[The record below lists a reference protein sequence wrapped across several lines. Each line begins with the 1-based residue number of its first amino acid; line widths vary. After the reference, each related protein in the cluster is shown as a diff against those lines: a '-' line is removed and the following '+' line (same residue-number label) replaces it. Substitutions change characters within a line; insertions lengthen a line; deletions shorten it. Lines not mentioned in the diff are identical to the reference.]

1 MSVSVRHVA
10 WALLA
15 SLPGVVFAPAEA
27 SAAWSEE
34 ITIPDPIPL
43 VKRVGVDGEQDAQA
57 RWTEVTTD
65 GFPGTDANLPD
76 LLYATLGC
84 WAPDDPPNDPYTGIY
99 TASGGFLRL
108 DLVFPGLLNPP
119 GPVGASYE
127 PMLYGTNPLF
137 GWVEFDMDANEET
150 GGDTAQPELGY
161 NANAAR
167 FGGMP
172 QGERFMGRV
181 GTDGLP
187 WDREDFDAVPAIHRS
202 GEEFSL
208 RLEGEWIIE
217 IDFVIDDGDGIF
229 EEGEEWV
236 LGGYFFWRASGYEPL
251 TYAQVYAPWVTIRF
265 GHSLDDNTTTVS
277 FVYPLD
283 NAAHAL
289 MYDAERDSGESKQ
302 SEPMDFFD
310 WNANSVLEALT
321 DLNLSAIDPP
331 SGTEDHEHRP
341 LLIQWADQDPVD
353 HLNPWYWRTTMLFG
367 TALES
372 APLEG
377 GAYVWTDIRPNVV
390 VGDFN
395 GDGLVSA
402 TDSQM
407 LADFLAQHD
416 ADPLY
421 DAGGEPWGEPDGE
434 IVLLDFAFRF
444 SIFDG
449 DYDGLVP
456 DAGGLPFQGPC
467 DYYNDGDVDLM
478 DYQAFQFCFSLTP
491 LDPDDVDDVGCLD
504 AFDPNGDSY
513 VNLVDFGVCFT
524 LLDGPAGGV

>member
-1 MSVSVRHVA
+1 MSVFVRQVA
-10 WALLA
+10 RALFA
-15 SLPGVVFAPAEA
+15 SLAYVALAPAEA
-27 SAAWSEE
+27 SVVGSSTIA
-34 ITIPDPIPL
+34 IPDSIPL
-43 VKRVGVDGEQDAQA
+43 VRQVGVDGADDVEP
-57 RWTEVTTD
+57 RWTDVTTD
-65 GFPGTDANLPD
+65 GYSMTDSNLPD
-76 LLYATLGC
+76 LVYATLGC

-99 TASGGFLRL
+99 TGSGGFLRL
-108 DLVFPGLLNPP
+108 DLVFSGLLNPP
-119 GPVGASYE
+119 GPLGASYD
-127 PMLYGTNPLF
+127 PMLYGVNPLF

-208 RLEGEWIIE
+208 RLEGGL
-217 IDFVIDDGDGIF
+217 IDPEGIDYVIDDGDYIF
-229 EEGEEWV
+229 EDGEEWV

-265 GHSLDDNTTTVS
+265 GHSLESNSTTVS

-283 NAAHAL
+283 NEAHAL
-289 MYDAERDSGESKQ
+289 LYGTDSE
-302 SEPMDFFD
+302 EIDFD
-310 WNANSVLEALT
+310 DSNANSVLEALT
-321 DLNLSAIDPP
+321 DLKLSAIDPP
-331 SGTEDHEHRP
+331 SGTADHEHRP
-341 LLIQWADQDPVD
+341 LLIQWADQNPLD

-367 TALES
+367 TALELS
-372 APLEG
+372 PQEG
-377 GAYVWTDIRPNVV
+377 GAYIWTDIRPNVV
-390 VGDFN
+390 TGDFN

-402 TDSQM
+402 TDSQA
-407 LADFLAQHD
+407 LADFLEEHD
-416 ADPLY
+416 TDPLY
-421 DAGGEPWGEPDGE
+421 DVGGEPWGEPDGE

-456 DAGGLPFQGPC
+456 DAGGLPVQGPC
-467 DYYNDGDVDLM
+467 DYDNDGDVDLM
-478 DYQAFQFCFSLTP
+478 DYQAFQSCCSLSP
-491 LDPDDVDDVGCLD
+491 LDPEDMDDVGCLD
-504 AFDPNGDSY
+504 AFDRDEDSY
-513 VNLVDFGVCFT
+513 VNLEDFGVCFT
-524 LLDGPAGGV
+524 LFDGPAGGD